1 MLTPGR
7 RCRVSATL
15 CAGSLPTSS
24 AVTTST
30 RALASRLVSSDFSI
44 EPRIP
49 VTVTVS
55 RSVAVWA
62 ACCACALKAM
72 QLTMAAESR
81 VLRVFMMSLLIT
93 RLDAGGGVRL
103 RLRRHARG
111 GGEVPLLR
119 CQAAD
124 CCRYQLAAPT
134 TPSWPCSTRHTGTWR
149 STSLR
154 RSEARRG
161 GGGGGSRWAPGR

>member
-1 MLTPGR
+1 LIRVWVRLGLVPRRLTRSASSKPPSSALDELMLTPGR

-44 EPRIP
+44 EPRMP

-55 RSVAVWA
+55 RSVAVGA

-93 RLDAGGGVRL
+93 RLDAGGGVR
-103 RLRRHARG
+103 
-111 GGEVPLLR
+111 
-119 CQAAD
+119 
-124 CCRYQLAAPT
+124 
-134 TPSWPCSTRHTGTWR
+134 
-149 STSLR
+149 
-154 RSEARRG
+154 
-161 GGGGGSRWAPGR
+161 